1 MIWGRKA
8 TGSLARERQSEIMM
22 KRHIFIMVMLALVNW
37 GCASSAVSHQ
47 PAKTEF
53 GKPIDITK
61 YDQIIEGKTTESK
74 VVALFGDPSRIME
87 RPDGKILQYFH
98 FQTQHSGSFASP
110 TGTQGA
116 SSQTMV
122 MFKINNGVVVKKA
135 KMVGSQPMQMKPETI
150 IVTPDKDKR

>member
-1 MIWGRKA
+1 
-8 TGSLARERQSEIMM
+8 M
-22 KRHIFIMVMLALVNW
+22 KRHVIIAIILALVNW
-37 GCASSAVSHQ
+37 GCAPSTVSYR

-61 YDQIIEGKTTESK
+61 YDQVVEGKTTESQ
-74 VVALFGDPSRIME
+74 VMALFGDPSRIMD

-110 TGTQGA
+110 SGTKGV
-116 SSQTMV
+116 SSHTML

-135 KMVGSQPMQMKPETI
+135 RMVGSQPMEIKPETVVI
-150 IVTPDKDKR
+150 TPGKDKP